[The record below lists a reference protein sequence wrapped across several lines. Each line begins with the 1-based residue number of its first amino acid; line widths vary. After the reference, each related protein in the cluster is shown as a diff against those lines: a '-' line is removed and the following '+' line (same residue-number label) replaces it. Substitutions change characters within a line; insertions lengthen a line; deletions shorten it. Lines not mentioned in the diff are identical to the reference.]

1 MKNNIKIGKFL
12 FVIVI
17 AIIVIASC
25 TGCATNKVRETS
37 DSSIVEDFVD
47 PKTGVHYLLFERR
60 YRGGITPRLNADGTI
75 MVTPTE
81 EQPRT
86 EEE

>member
-25 TGCATNKVRETS
+25 TGCATNNTNKVRETS
-37 DSSIVEDFVD
+37 NSSIVEDFVD

-81 EQPRT
+81 
-86 EEE
+86 

>member
-25 TGCATNKVRETS
+25 TGCAINNTNKVR
-37 DSSIVEDFVD
+37 DFVD

-81 EQPRT
+81 
-86 EEE
+86 